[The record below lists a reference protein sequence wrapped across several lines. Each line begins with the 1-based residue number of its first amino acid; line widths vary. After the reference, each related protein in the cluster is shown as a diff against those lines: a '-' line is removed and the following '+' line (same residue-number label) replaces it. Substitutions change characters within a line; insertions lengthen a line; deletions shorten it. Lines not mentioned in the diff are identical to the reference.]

1 MAVTNV
7 TNAAETN
14 VITTTDMVRAREIDL
29 VYQFTHGSLN
39 KLIQALGVTRKI
51 SQPAGTTLYVYQTTG
66 TLESGIVPEGE
77 IIPLSHYARTKTGA
91 YF

>member
-29 VYQFTHGSLN
+29 VYQFTRFRPLP
-39 KLIQALGVTRKI
+39 VVR
-51 SQPAGTTLYVYQTTG
+51 
-66 TLESGIVPEGE
+66 GIVLLPG
-77 IIPLSHYARTKTGA
+77 L
-91 YF
+91 